1 MGGVMGYRRVQQAAV
16 AILNGSNKG
25 EEAER
30 LRDRRRGGRRELGRS
45 KGVRRS
51 KECCNGL

>member
-1 MGGVMGYRRVQQAAV
+1 MGYRRVQQAAV